1 MEKNL
6 FMNSDCL
13 LRGSQPRVTSF
24 GLLHHCGPLY
34 FLCLTFFFLSMI
46 SHPVSA
52 EKADREKPINIES
65 DKVSVDEIK
74 RLSKFE
80 GSVLLTQGTLI
91 LRGVRMEVRQD
102 KEGFQSG
109 VVWGN
114 PAYFKQKREGLEEN
128 VEGWADRI
136 EYDSRADKV
145 QFFTHAAMRRGQD
158 DVAGDY
164 ISYNATTE
172 FYQVIGGG
180 AKVAT
185 PNNPAGRVR
194 AVIQPKPVVKAP
206 VKSETKNVEAMQLKF
221 SDSIAAPR
229 EELGAAH

>member
-1 MEKNL
+1 MSKNL
-6 FMNSDCL
+6 QTCL
-13 LRGSQPRVTSF
+13 DTQIAILRKIDLGVRMVRNFFIS
-24 GLLHHCGPLY
+24 
-34 FLCLTFFFLSMI
+34 CLFIFIALPAF
-46 SHPVSA
+46 A
-52 EKADREKPINIES
+52 EKADKDKPIEIEA
-65 DKVSVDEIK
+65 DTVTVNDAKKISVYTGNVI
-74 RLSKFE
+74 
-80 GSVLLTQGTLI
+80 VTQGTLI
-91 LRGVRMEVRQD
+91 IHADKLVVREDV
-102 KEGFQSG
+102 EGFQHSSSY
-109 VVWGN
+109 GN
-114 PAYFKQKREGLEEN
+114 PTTFKQKREGLEEN

-136 EYDSRADKV
+136 EYDSLADKV

-194 AVIQPKPVVKAP
+194 AVIQPKPAVKAP